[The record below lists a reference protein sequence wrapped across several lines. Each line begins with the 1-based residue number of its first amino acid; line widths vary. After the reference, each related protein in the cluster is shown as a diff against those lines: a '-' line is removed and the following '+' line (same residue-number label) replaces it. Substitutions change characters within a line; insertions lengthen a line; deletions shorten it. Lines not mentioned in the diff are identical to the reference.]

1 MKKHFTLLILF
12 ITASLAQ
19 AQAQDNYDYVDK
31 IAQDAC
37 ECVQKA
43 KDSNPNLTT
52 EDLGGCLLLSA
63 KDYKAQLSKDYDLD
77 LDSLDGESGE
87 KLGQT
92 IGSRMAFI
100 CPTLVASLGNV
111 SDKNKTEEFRIL
123 GTIKSI
129 KIETFMVFEIKS
141 EDGKLEKLYWLGF
154 VNSEFDLQNNY
165 EELKEK
171 VVEAIY
177 VHKEVYDARIKEYRV
192 IKVLKKIA
200 VQ

>member
-12 ITASLAQ
+12 ISASLT
-19 AQAQDNYDYVDK
+19 QAQDNYDYVDK

-63 KDYKAQLSKDYDLD
+63 KDYKAQLSKDYNLD

-141 EDGKLEKLYWLGF
+141 EDGKLEKLYWLDF

-177 VHKEVYDARIKEYRV
+177 VNKEVYDARIKEYRV